1 MAIHDITIQQGAS
14 FAKTLTLKDSNNAVI
29 NVSGDTF
36 SGQVRKL
43 HSSTDIEAT
52 FTFDSATN
60 GSSGIVTWSLTPA
73 QTRAMGTGK
82 FVYDVEWNKSSGDVV
97 RLIEGVAD
105 TTPEVTR

>member
-52 FTFDSATN
+52 FTFDVSN
-60 GSSGIVTWSLTPA
+60 GSNGIVTWTLTAA

-82 FVYDVEWNKSSGDVV
+82 FVYDVEWNKAGGDVV